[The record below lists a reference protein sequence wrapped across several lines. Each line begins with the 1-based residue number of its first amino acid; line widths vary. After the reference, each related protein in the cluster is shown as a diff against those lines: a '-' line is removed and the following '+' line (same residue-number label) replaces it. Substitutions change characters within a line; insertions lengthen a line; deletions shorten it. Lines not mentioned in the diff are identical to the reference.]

1 MTSFQ
6 TPTSER
12 STTAPR
18 ARGPVPPDNAVQSMN
33 RLLHGP
39 ILPTLT
45 RLALPTVAVLLMTTV
60 LGIAE
65 TYFVST
71 LGANAIAAASM
82 VVPTM
87 LTMTMVANGGI
98 GGGVSSAIARARG
111 AGRYGEAESIA
122 WHAVVIA
129 IIAGGLFSIVTIAAG
144 PTIYRYLGG
153 VGQSLHQAIL
163 YSNILFAG
171 AIPYWMLALLQ
182 SALRGS
188 GNVKTPALMILGSVV
203 AGLILSPA
211 LISGKFGLP
220 ALGVAGAGIAQ
231 VVCNIG
237 ALVAEVAYMRSARAT
252 LQLRRYPLNRAHFR
266 AILAV
271 GFPSTANAL
280 MTTFSISAV
289 TAATGAF
296 GVSAIAGYGIASRL
310 DMLLI
315 PVMFGFGTAAIV
327 MVGTNLGAGNVM
339 RARRAAM
346 LNAIFVATMLEGLGL
361 SVSFVPKIWIGF
373 FTQDP
378 AIFEVGASYFRVV
391 GPVYGLIA
399 VVSELYF
406 AGQGAGRV
414 GWPMTAAIARFSFA
428 LAASAAVT
436 VWHANLDTAFAIVSV
451 GVVVAAV
458 ISVWGFRRA
467 RWDS

>member
-1 MTSFQ
+1 
-6 TPTSER
+6 
-12 STTAPR
+12 
-18 ARGPVPPDNAVQSMN
+18 
-33 RLLHGP
+33 
-39 ILPTLT
+39 
-45 RLALPTVAVLLMTTV
+45 
-60 LGIAE
+60 
-65 TYFVST
+65 
-71 LGANAIAAASM
+71 
-82 VVPTM
+82 
-87 LTMTMVANGGI
+87 
-98 GGGVSSAIARARG
+98 
-111 AGRYGEAESIA
+111 
-122 WHAVVIA
+122 
-129 IIAGGLFSIVTIAAG
+129 
-144 PTIYRYLGG
+144 
-153 VGQSLHQAIL
+153 
-163 YSNILFAG
+163 
-171 AIPYWMLALLQ
+171 
-182 SALRGS
+182 
-188 GNVKTPALMILGSVV
+188 
-203 AGLILSPA
+203 
-211 LISGKFGLP
+211 
-220 ALGVAGAGIAQ
+220 
-231 VVCNIG
+231 
-237 ALVAEVAYMRSARAT
+237 
-252 LQLRRYPLNRAHFR
+252 
-266 AILAV
+266 
-271 GFPSTANAL
+271 
-280 MTTFSISAV
+280 
-289 TAATGAF
+289 
-296 GVSAIAGYGIASRL
+296 VSAIAGYGIASRL

-436 VWHANLDTAFAIVSV
+436 VWHANLDAAFAIVSV

-467 RWDS
+467 RWGS